1 MYDVIMLSREWKKE
15 ILIELGFGTVS
26 VKEVESWF
34 RNKYPMDYK
43 TLKINLKWIKQQI
56 KDGNEMFKEFEK
68 SVIRITAENMT
79 RQERDKLLDFAEV
92 NKEKLGEMIEQ
103 ETVDIMKF
111 F

>member
-1 MYDVIMLSREWKKE
+1 
-15 ILIELGFGTVS
+15 
-26 VKEVESWF
+26 
-34 RNKYPMDYK
+34 
-43 TLKINLKWIKQQI
+43 
-56 KDGNEMFKEFEK
+56 MFKEFEK